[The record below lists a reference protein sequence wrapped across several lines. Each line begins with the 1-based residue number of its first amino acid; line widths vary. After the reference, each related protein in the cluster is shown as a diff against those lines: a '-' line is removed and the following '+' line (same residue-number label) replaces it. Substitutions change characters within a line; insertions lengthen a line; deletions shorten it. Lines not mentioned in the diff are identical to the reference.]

1 MESVQ
6 KYMLI
11 GPLLLLVVLG
21 VAYFVKK
28 EASKPRSPDAQLY
41 HARTVERR
49 LSDDP
54 DATERDWLGCIAQ
67 YERVYKLWP
76 ESDEVVD
83 AYAHIGTIYRK
94 HLGDPEQAKAWYDR
108 VLREFP
114 DSETA
119 EGVRRARAEL
129 VAGDVDTDAGRREA
143 VAAYTDFIEHNADS
157 TKLDEVLLKR
167 GILSIELAQAGD
179 ALADFERIM
188 AEFPNGTRV
197 DDAVFYTGEVYRL
210 VLNDEDKALEQY
222 GKLIADHPKSN
233 QIRVAHKRK
242 EKIWEGRVERRLD
255 EFFRERY
262 GVESASMYFV
272 PPTPLYMVESQEDV
286 EPAKALDKQTL
297 DLKSAELTV
306 DIDGTRLV
314 VTGSLLIANPSE
326 VEQDEE
332 EDQDKKAEG
341 GEQEEETGPTEATT
355 VWLMLNP
362 GLEIRSL
369 TQGEATLE
377 FKRHKNL
384 VEVTLAETIPV
395 DGETTLAFEVANA
408 DGKET
413 PGIVIGE
420 HSGHA
425 FPHAFWFPVTK
436 LEDAFTS
443 TIKFVR
449 AEWPEDVILNGT
461 FSLDPEG
468 GVTWRCDTPVC
479 GRFLSYG
486 LADPLSAKWG
496 DRFVLFLRTSTGD
509 EATIR
514 AFLDELVRAADFLL
528 VELGDYPY
536 DKLIIMQSPHVRD
549 TVFEHGAGLILINDQ
564 VPLGSIKPEHIC
576 NELAQQWY
584 GCLVTPAL
592 DKWLCFTAGPASY
605 YETRYLGERY
615 GEAAME
621 AHLATLRELY
631 AEMFANIGQRAMV
644 YRPEEQSE
652 TVFDALVYIKGAYFT
667 RTLHWMAG
675 DQAFVEAQRAF
686 FEKNAFEQVIFK
698 DLRVRFDKATGRE
711 FLDVF
716 SPWLFSAS
724 TPALKVEDWTTAW
737 SGGQVD
743 VAFTLAQ
750 AEPKY
755 VLDVEIAFEAGEPGQ
770 PGARRVIEVAR
781 ITRTTIDTNGGD
793 ENEKKTNNTKQRK
806 QEVIWHE
813 SFAFLVP
820 FNPERIV
827 LDPNHRIL
835 LDPKSQR
842 IWPRPASADEP
853 DEELI
858 LELE

>member
-1 MESVQ
+1 MDSVQ

-28 EASKPRSPDAQLY
+28 EASKPRTPEAQLY
-41 HARTVERR
+41 YARTIERR
-49 LSDDP
+49 LKDDA
-54 DATERDWLGCIAQ
+54 DATERDWLACIAQ
-67 YERVYKLWP
+67 YERVFKRWP

-94 HLGDPEQAKAWYDR
+94 QLDDAEQAKAWYDR

-119 EGVRRARAEL
+119 DGVRRARTTL
-129 VAGDVDTDAGRREA
+129 VTGEVDSDAARREA
-143 VAAYTDFIEHNADS
+143 VAAYTDLIEHNPDS
-157 TKLDEVLLKR
+157 TKLDEILLKR
-167 GILSIELAQAGD
+167 GILYMELAQAKD

-188 AEFPNGTRV
+188 TEFPNGTRV
-197 DDAVFYTGEVYRL
+197 DDAVFYTGEVYRI
-210 VLNDEDKALEQY
+210 VLEDEDKALEQY

-233 QIRVAHKRK
+233 QIRVAHKRT
-242 EKIWEGRVERRLD
+242 ETIWERRVERRLD
-255 EFFRERY
+255 GFFRERY
-262 GVESASMYFV
+262 GVERASMYFV

-286 EPAKALDKQTL
+286 EPAKAFDKQML
-297 DLKSAELTV
+297 DMKSAGLTV
-306 DIDGTRLV
+306 NIDGTRLV

-326 VEQDEE
+326 VEKDKE
-332 EDQDKKAEG
+332 EDEDESAAAE
-341 GEQEEETGPTEATT
+341 EEETGPTEATS

-362 GLEIRSL
+362 GMEIRSL

-384 VEVTLAETIPV
+384 VEVTLAEPIPV

-408 DGKET
+408 DGKDT

-420 HSGHA
+420 QYGHA

-436 LEDAFTS
+436 LSDAFGS
-443 TIKFVR
+443 VVDIEQK
-449 AEWPEDVILNGT
+449 AETAVSNGRRV
-461 FSLDPEG
+461 P
-468 GVTWRCDTPVC
+468 WRKVGRLSCSCHEPVA
-479 GRFLSYG
+479 GRFLVCG
-486 LADPLSAKWG
+486 PPMIHKAPWG
-496 DRFVLFLRTSTGD
+496 DREIWLLAK
-509 EATIR
+509 ATDDAAAAT
-514 AFLDELVRAADFLL
+514 AFLDEAVRAGDFLL
-528 VELGDYPY
+528 RQFGTYPY
-536 DKLIIMQSPHVRD
+536 EKIVFAQSPHVRD

-564 VPLGSIKPEHIC
+564 VPLASIKPEHIC

-584 GCLVTPAL
+584 GCLVTPAH
-592 DKWLCFTAGPASY
+592 DQWLCFTAGPASY
-605 YETRYLGERY
+605 YETRYIGERY

-652 TVFDALVYIKGAYFT
+652 TVFDALVYIKGAYFM

-675 DQAFVEAQRAF
+675 DDAFIEAQRAF
-686 FEKNAFEQVIFK
+686 FEKNAFDQVVFK

-716 SPWLFSAS
+716 SPWLFSAG

-737 SGGQVD
+737 SGDQVD
-743 VAFTLAQ
+743 VAFTLTQ

-770 PGARRVIEVAR
+770 PGAHRVVEVAR
-781 ITRTTIDTNGGD
+781 ITRTTIDTNGAD
-793 ENEKKTNNTKQRK
+793 ENEEKPANGRQREP
-806 QEVIWHE
+806 QVIWHE
-813 SFAFLVP
+813 SFSFLVP

-835 LDPKSQR
+835 LDPKSRRVWQ
-842 IWPRPASADEP
+842 RPASADTP
-853 DEELI
+853 AEELI